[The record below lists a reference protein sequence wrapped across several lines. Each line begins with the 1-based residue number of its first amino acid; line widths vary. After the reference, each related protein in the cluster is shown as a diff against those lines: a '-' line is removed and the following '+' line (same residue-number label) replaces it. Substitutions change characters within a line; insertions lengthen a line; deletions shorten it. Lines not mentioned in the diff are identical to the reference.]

1 MATKILE
8 AKKIL
13 EQYAPAGEFLAYIS
27 TEEAEILK
35 SLGSSGTP
43 VEETGIPSFQL
54 PGYLEDTAKDYAKQ
68 ATATYGVP
76 IDTSKFT
83 GQQFVAGEDPLQTSA
98 IAKAQAGVGSYE
110 PYLQAAQAGLTQ
122 AGTDVGAAR
131 GDISAARTAAGG
143 LGALTGAQAYQPFMS
158 PYQQD
163 VIDTSLTEFDRQAQM
178 RQQQMQ
184 DASLGVPGAFGG
196 GREGVQQAE
205 YQAGSDRNRA
215 MLQAGLLQQGYG
227 QAQLGAQTAFGQQQA
242 IAQGQLGIGQAQ
254 QQLGQ
259 SGLGVGQAQQQFA
272 RSGLGIGQAQL
283 GLGTAQMGLG
293 REQMNLSN
301 FQRAGL
307 GADVGALG
315 QLGSLRQGQQQALLT
330 AQQQAA
336 QTAAYEPYG
345 RLSQYGQGITG
356 LTGGVA
362 AAQYAQPQ
370 QQTPGASALSTALAV
385 GGLYQKMFMQQP
397 MINITR

>member
-1 MATKILE
+1 MA
-8 AKKIL
+8 
-13 EQYAPAGEFLAYIS
+13 
-27 TEEAEILK
+27 
-35 SLGSSGTP
+35 
-43 VEETGIPSFQL
+43 V

-68 ATATYGVP
+68 ATATYSAP

-98 IAKAQAGVGSYE
+98 INLAQQGVGSYT
-110 PYLQAAQAGLTQ
+110 PYLSAAQAGLTQ

-131 GDISAARTAAGG
+131 TAAGG
-143 LGALTGAQAYQPFMS
+143 LGALTGPTAYQPFMS

-163 VIDTSLTEFDRQAQM
+163 VIDASMTEFDRQAAM
-178 RQQQMQ
+178 RQQQLKDQ
-184 DASLGVPGAFGG
+184 AFGVAGAFGG

-205 YQAGSDRNRA
+205 YQTGSDRNRA

-227 QAQLGAQTAFGQQQA
+227 NAQAAAQQAFANQQA
-242 IAQGQLGIGQAQ
+242 IAAGQLGLGQAQ
-254 QQLGQ
+254 Q
-259 SGLGVGQAQQQFA
+259 
-272 RSGLGIGQAQL
+272 
-283 GLGTAQMGLG
+283 GLG

-315 QLGSLRQGQQQALLT
+315 QLGSLRQGLTQAQLS

-370 QQTPGASALSTALAV
+370 QQSPQASALSTALGV
-385 GGLYQKMFMQQP
+385 GGLYQKIFHPQP
-397 MINITR
+397 MFPGMG

>member
-1 MATKILE
+1 MA
-8 AKKIL
+8 
-13 EQYAPAGEFLAYIS
+13 
-27 TEEAEILK
+27 
-35 SLGSSGTP
+35 
-43 VEETGIPSFQL
+43 L

-68 ATATYGVP
+68 ATAAYSVP

-98 IAKAQAGVGSYE
+98 INLAQQGVGSYT
-110 PYLQAAQAGLTQ
+110 PYLSAAQAGLTQ

-131 GDISAARTAAGG
+131 TAAGG
-143 LGALTGAQAYQPFMS
+143 LGALTGPTAYQPFMS

-163 VIDTSLTEFDRQAQM
+163 VIDASLGEFDLQAQ
-178 RQQQMQ
+178 RQQQAIK

-205 YQAGSDRNRA
+205 YQTGSDRNRA
-215 MLQAGLLQQGYG
+215 MLQAGLLQQGFG
-227 QAQLGAQTAFGQQQA
+227 NAQAAAQQA
-242 IAQGQLGIGQAQ
+242 FQNQQAMQ
-254 QQLGQ
+254 Q
-259 SGLGVGQAQQQFA
+259 AN
-272 RSGLGIGQAQL
+272 L
-283 GLGTAQMGLG
+283 GLGTAQLGLG

-315 QLGSLRQGQQQALLT
+315 QLGSLRQGLTQAQLS

-370 QQTPGASALSTALAV
+370 QQSPQASALSTALGV
-385 GGLYQKMFMQQP
+385 GGLYQKIFHPQP
-397 MINITR
+397 MFGNIG

>member
-1 MATKILE
+1 MA
-8 AKKIL
+8 
-13 EQYAPAGEFLAYIS
+13 
-27 TEEAEILK
+27 
-35 SLGSSGTP
+35 
-43 VEETGIPSFQL
+43 L

-68 ATATYGVP
+68 ATATYSVP

-98 IAKAQAGVGSYE
+98 INLAQQGVGSYT

-122 AGTDVGAAR
+122 AGTDLG
-131 GDISAARTAAGG
+131 AARTAAGG
-143 LGALTGAQAYQPFMS
+143 LGALTGPTAYQPFMS

-163 VIDTSLTEFDRQAQM
+163 VIDASMGEFDLQAQ
-178 RQQQMQ
+178 RQQQQ
-184 DASLGVPGAFGG
+184 IKDAAVGIPGAFGG

-205 YQAGSDRNRA
+205 YQTGSDRNRA

-227 QAQLGAQTAFGQQQA
+227 NAQNAAQQAFANQQA
-242 IAQGQLGIGQAQ
+242 IAQGQLGLGQAEVGLGQ
-254 QQLGQ
+254 QQL
-259 SGLGVGQAQQQFA
+259 
-272 RSGLGIGQAQL
+272 
-283 GLGTAQMGLG
+283 
-293 REQMNLSN
+293 NLSN

-315 QLGSLRQGQQQALLT
+315 QLGSLRQGLTQAQLS
-330 AQQQAA
+330 AQQQAH

-345 RLSQYGQGITG
+345 RLGQYGQGITG

-370 QQTPGASALSTALAV
+370 QQSPGASALSTALGV
-385 GGLYQKMFMQQP
+385 GGLYQKIFHPQP
-397 MINITR
+397 LFGGSLTG

>member
-1 MATKILE
+1 MA
-8 AKKIL
+8 
-13 EQYAPAGEFLAYIS
+13 
-27 TEEAEILK
+27 
-35 SLGSSGTP
+35 
-43 VEETGIPSFQL
+43 L

-68 ATATYGVP
+68 ATATYSVP

-98 IAKAQAGVGSYE
+98 INLAQQGVGSYT

-122 AGTDVGAAR
+122 AGTDLG
-131 GDISAARTAAGG
+131 AARTAAGG
-143 LGALTGAQAYQPFMS
+143 LGALTGPTAYQPFMS

-163 VIDTSLTEFDRQAQM
+163 VIDASMGEFDLQAQ
-178 RQQQMQ
+178 RQQQQ
-184 DASLGVPGAFGG
+184 IKDAAVGIPGAFGG

-205 YQAGSDRNRA
+205 YQTGSDRNRA

-227 QAQLGAQTAFGQQQA
+227 NAQNAAQQAFANQQA
-242 IAQGQLGIGQAQ
+242 IAQG
-254 QQLGQ
+254 
-259 SGLGVGQAQQQFA
+259 
-272 RSGLGIGQAQL
+272 QL
-283 GLGTAQMGLG
+283 GLGTAQMGLSG
-293 REQMNLSN
+293 FE
-301 FQRAGL
+301 RAGV

-315 QLGSLRQGQQQALLT
+315 QLGSLRQGQEQARLT

-370 QQTPGASALSTALAV
+370 QQTPGSSALSTALGV
-385 GGLYQKMFMQQP
+385 GGLYQKIFHPQP
-397 MINITR
+397 MFGSSLG

>member
-1 MATKILE
+1 MANGM
-8 AKKIL
+8 
-13 EQYAPAGEFLAYIS
+13 PD
-27 TEEAEILK
+27 
-35 SLGSSGTP
+35 
-43 VEETGIPSFQL
+43 
-54 PGYLEDTAKDYAKQ
+54 YLQDTAKDYAKQ
-68 ATATYGVP
+68 TTAAYSVP

-83 GQQFVAGEDPLQTSA
+83 GQQFVAGEAPLQTSA
-98 IAKAQAGVGSYE
+98 INLAQQGVGSYT

-122 AGTDVGAAR
+122 AGTDIGAAR

-143 LGALTGAQAYQPFMS
+143 LGALTGPTAYQPFMS

-163 VIDTSLTEFDRQAQM
+163 VIDASLGEFDLQAQ
-178 RQQQMQ
+178 RQQQGIK
-184 DASLGVPGAFGG
+184 DASMGVPGAFGG

-205 YQAGSDRNRA
+205 YQTASDRNRA

-227 QAQLGAQTAFGQQQA
+227 NAQAAAQQAFANQQA
-242 IAQGQLGIGQAQ
+242 IAQGHLGLGAAQQNMGQ
-254 QQLGQ
+254 QQL
-259 SGLGVGQAQQQFA
+259 
-272 RSGLGIGQAQL
+272 
-283 GLGTAQMGLG
+283 GLG

-315 QLGSLRQGQQQALLT
+315 QLGSLRQGLTQAQLS

-370 QQTPGASALSTALAV
+370 QQSPQASALSTALGV
-385 GGLYQKMFMQQP
+385 GGLYQKIFHPQP
-397 MINITR
+397 MFPGMG